1 MSARIASARSIAL
14 LGLEGY
20 GVDVEAHVGRGLV
33 AFTLVGL
40 PDASLREAKDRVRSA
55 LQAIECE
62 VFDVYITVNLEN
74 LRVLYSTVTPTEKA
88 PGWRANNDHPAARR

>member
-1 MSARIASARSIAL
+1 MGQGSRMSARIASARSIAL

-40 PDASLREAKDRVRSA
+40 
-55 LQAIECE
+55 
-62 VFDVYITVNLEN
+62 
-74 LRVLYSTVTPTEKA
+74 
-88 PGWRANNDHPAARR
+88 